1 MFLTV
6 LCPTIAVGDA
16 LYDRYASWLSS
27 VDLFVSTSPSPIAKQ
42 KMFECIPALAVLI
55 CELEFCMI
63 LPFFSQLF

>member
-27 VDLFVSTSPSPIAKQ
+27 VDLFVSTSPSPIAK
-42 KMFECIPALAVLI
+42 
-55 CELEFCMI
+55 
-63 LPFFSQLF
+63 